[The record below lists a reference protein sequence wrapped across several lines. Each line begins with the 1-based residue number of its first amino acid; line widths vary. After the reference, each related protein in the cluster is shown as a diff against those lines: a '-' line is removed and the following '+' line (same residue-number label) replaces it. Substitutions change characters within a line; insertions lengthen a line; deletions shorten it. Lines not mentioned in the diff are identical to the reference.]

1 MCNAELFRD
10 NWKKKLIDECK
21 LRGYSRKT
29 ISSYVYNVNK
39 FKESGKE
46 FDIFLLS
53 LSVRGL
59 SSASIRQAG
68 FAIKF
73 YLNLFGKQTL
83 DIPNYKHDK
92 KLPVV
97 LSKKEIKNMIL
108 STTNFNHRLII
119 QILYG
124 AGLRLSEVI
133 NLEWKDIDF
142 ERNIIHIKCAKG
154 RKDRVVMLS
163 PKLKKNLKNLSLK
176 KGGILFKTQR
186 GNKYSSRSI
195 QLIISQSAESAG
207 INKKV
212 TPHTLRPSFATHL
225 LENGTD
231 IRYISNLLGHSSIR
245 TTMIYTHVSTKNISK
260 IKSPLDF

>member
-1 MCNAELFRD
+1 MGNAGLFDD
-10 NWKKKLIDECK
+10 NWKNKLINELK

-46 FDIFLLS
+46 FKPFLLS
-53 LSVRGL
+53 LSTRGL
-59 SSASIRQAG
+59 SSSSIRQAG

-73 YLNLFGKQTL
+73 YLNLLGKETSS
-83 DIPNYKHDK
+83 IPNYKSDK
-92 KLPVV
+92 KLPIV
-97 LSKKEIKNMIL
+97 LSKKEIKNMVI

-133 NLEWKDIDF
+133 NLKWNDIDF
-142 ERNIIHIKCAKG
+142 NRNIIHIKCAKG
-154 RKDRVVMLS
+154 RKDRIVMLS
-163 PKLKKNLKNLSLK
+163 PKLKKNLKILSLK
-176 KGGILFKTQR
+176 KEGVLFKTQR

-195 QLIISQSAESAG
+195 QLIVSKSAELAG

-212 TPHTLRPSFATHL
+212 TPHTLRHSFATHL

-231 IRYISNLLGHSSIR
+231 IRYISNLLGHSNIR